1 MARIGFIRDKLD
13 VKLLILYLLDRVV
26 APIDFAALTD
36 LSMCDSGVDYFI
48 FAEAVSELLESKHI
62 AKNNDLYSITEK
74 GHRSNADCESS
85 LSLVIRRRCD
95 ERLSPLNAQLRRN
108 AQIQAVVTQNKN
120 DSFTLNLSLDD
131 DMGNLMTISL
141 NAVSEAQCDQM
152 ARYFQAN
159 PETVY
164 RVLLSTLLQGSSEE

>member
-1 MARIGFIRDKLD
+1 MARVGFIRDKLD

-26 APIDFAALTD
+26 APIDFASLTD

-62 AKNNDLYSITEK
+62 AKNNELYSITEK
-74 GHRSNADCESS
+74 GHSSSLDCESS

-95 ERLSPLNAQLRRN
+95 ERLAPLNARLRRD
-108 AQIQAVVTQNKN
+108 AQVQSSVTQNKN
-120 DSFTLNLSLDD
+120 GSFTLSLSLDD
-131 DMGNLMTISL
+131 DMGNLMNVSL
-141 NAVSEAQCDQM
+141 TAVSETQCDQM

-159 PETVY
+159 PEKVY
-164 RVLLSTLLQGSSEE
+164 RTLLFTLLQDDSK